1 MQSHFHRNKLIF
13 TLLVLMAGCSI
24 VMPVK
29 AAFYPIYSGNNRLV
43 ESQETNLPSGRRLI
57 SEIRRIQGG
66 SNFKMPSIPQR
77 ILRAL
82 GKSFKW
88 LGKLLAKF
96 FKHPVKNHHF
106 AGLGRLMILFKSL
119 IIPIAAMILIY
130 VIIHFLLRYRKGV
143 QPREKKVKTPI
154 YPWHQ
159 YIKNA
164 LALKEQDPRC
174 ALGELMRAV
183 IRFWVVQGKL
193 PDDPSLTVR
202 EIEELLK
209 KADLAKEALST
220 FRSFR
225 STYENV
231 IYGNQTISVDGWNDI
246 LKSVS
251 LLVGEEVMR

>member
-29 AAFYPIYSGNNRLV
+29 AAFYPNYSGNNRLV
-43 ESQETNLPSGRRLI
+43 ESKETNLPSGRRLI

-66 SNFKMPSIPQR
+66 SKFKMPSIPRR

-82 GKSFKW
+82 GKFFKQI
-88 LGKLLAKF
+88 GKLWSKL
-96 FKHPVKNHHF
+96 FKHPVKKQHF
-106 AGLGRLMILFKSL
+106 TGMRSLMNLLKTL
-119 IIPIAAMILIY
+119 IIPIAAVILIY
-130 VIIHFLLRYRKGV
+130 IIIHFLLRYRKGV
-143 QPREKKVKTPI
+143 QPREKKARAPI

-183 IRFWVVQGKL
+183 IRYWVVQGEL

-202 EIEELLK
+202 EVEELLK
-209 KADLAKEALST
+209 KADLAKEILSA
-220 FRSFR
+220 FKSFR

-231 IYGNQTISVDGWNDI
+231 IYGNQPIYVHGWNDI
-246 LKSVS
+246 LNWVS
-251 LLVGEEVMR
+251 LLVGEEVKG